1 MNCFPRYL
9 EYFHYN
15 TISTVSPTVYFSTN
29 TIKTALSICFFD
41 SRPQYF
47 PNFQITKL
55 FYSLIDT
62 NSYEENLLTICVLYD
77 KISFIN
83 VYLIFFKFNQP
94 KNSFVWIFW
103 FPSKSGDVIL
113 NLSSNVPLTQ
123 LLTVGRTKRFITRS
137 VYIRC

>member
-47 PNFQITKL
+47 PNFQMTKL

-83 VYLIFFKFNQP
+83 VYHKYLCVDI
-94 KNSFVWIFW
+94 
-103 FPSKSGDVIL
+103 
-113 NLSSNVPLTQ
+113 LSSFKVWGCHTETVVQLT
-123 LLTVGRTKRFITRS
+123 LETTVNCWPDKKGS
-137 VYIRC
+137 